1 MNVSPRTYR
10 NTPPKKKRTKCSYC
24 NITYAFLSLAYM
36 VSCFAILIFMHYN
49 TI

>member
-24 NITYAFLSLAYM
+24 NITYAFFIIGLHGVMFCYTNFYAL
-36 VSCFAILIFMHYN
+36 
-49 TI
+49 